1 MLIVIVLTDVDVN
14 DHQDAEGNNDSGYY
28 ANGVDGEN
36 DNNSGD
42 DDNVLVMRRMKEDDC
57 WW

>member
-14 DHQDAEGNNDSGYY
+14 DHQDADGNNDSGYY
-28 ANGVDGEN
+28 VNGVDGED

-42 DDNVLVMRRMKEDDC
+42 GGHDVSHHLHQQ
-57 WW
+57 W